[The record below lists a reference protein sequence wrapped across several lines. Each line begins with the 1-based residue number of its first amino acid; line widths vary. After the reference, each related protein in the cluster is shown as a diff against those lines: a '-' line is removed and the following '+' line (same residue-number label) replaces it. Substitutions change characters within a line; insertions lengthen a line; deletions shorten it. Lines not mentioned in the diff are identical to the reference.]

1 MPEISLS
8 IRGHEA
14 YCGVQK
20 EVEGRRKE
28 GFYQDCIAAFLHQN

>member
-20 EVEGRRKE
+20 VEVRRKE
-28 GFYQDCIAAFLHQN
+28 GFYQDSIAAFLHQN